1 MSTSHNPY
9 EEHDRV
15 EVKRGNGWLGGTVVK
30 TVLARCHIMLDDSF
44 MIVVE
49 DYHDIRREP

>member
-1 MSTSHNPY
+1 MAASNPF

-15 EVKRGNGWLGGTVVK
+15 LVKRGDSWISGTVVK

-44 MIVVE
+44 MIVVD
-49 DYHDIRREP
+49 DYHDMRRGS